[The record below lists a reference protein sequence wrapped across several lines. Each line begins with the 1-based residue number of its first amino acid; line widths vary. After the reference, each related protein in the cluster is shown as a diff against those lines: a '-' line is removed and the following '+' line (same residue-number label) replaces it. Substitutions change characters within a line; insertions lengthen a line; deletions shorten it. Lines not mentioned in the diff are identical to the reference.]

1 MKLKSY
7 ASGQWVEGT
16 GRAATL
22 LNAVTGEPFAEID
35 STGLDFAGML
45 RHARS
50 VGGPALRKL
59 TFHQRALKLK
69 ALATYLMDRKEEF
82 YEISKATGATRT
94 DAWIDVEGGIGTL
107 FAYASKGRREL
118 PNSTFYLDDSL
129 RSLHAAAASSV
140 NISACRWKVQ
150 PSTSTPITSLAGA
163 CSKSWDRPC
172 SPACQPSSSR
182 RARRLTWL
190 S

>member
-45 RHARS
+45 DMPEAWAAPLCAS
-50 VGGPALRKL
+50 L

-69 ALATYLMDRKEEF
+69 ALATYLMERKEEF

-118 PNSTFYLDDSL
+118 PNSHVL
-129 RSLHAAAASSV
+129 
-140 NISACRWKVQ
+140 
-150 PSTSTPITSLAGA
+150 
-163 CSKSWDRPC
+163 
-172 SPACQPSSSR
+172 SR
-182 RARRLTWL
+182 RFP
-190 S
+190 